1 MAFKQ
6 RKMQEL
12 PQTLKEL
19 IKSVGLSPEID
30 EGAVWNCHGTPVIL
44 HKALERIADKA
55 EKKDQYAAAI
65 NSEYTSG
72 QLASMYVDKREVR
85 VTGLEGMSR
94 EELEGK
100 LKELTSKIDGYN
112 AKTID
117 AQAEEVSKKLEV
129 E

>member
-44 HKALERIADKA
+44 HKA
-55 EKKDQYAAAI
+55 
-65 NSEYTSG
+65 
-72 QLASMYVDKREVR
+72 
-85 VTGLEGMSR
+85 
-94 EELEGK
+94 
-100 LKELTSKIDGYN
+100 
-112 AKTID
+112 
-117 AQAEEVSKKLEV
+117 
-129 E
+129 